1 MDEIIET
8 SEIAS
13 DTTEFQVDSSSD
25 ALIVESSDSSETPT
39 LVEVENIEP
48 LVDTEVRTIS
58 SSNTNGLL
66 SIMLDLIGDYDLVS
80 KTVTYTGTSG
90 YTNVQVTT
98 ETNYPWLC
106 SCGIFALL
114 LFCCCRFLGG
124 VFSK

>member
-1 MDEIIET
+1 MDEIIQA
-8 SEIAS
+8 SEIPEAS
-13 DTTEFQVDSSSD
+13 SEIQVDPATD
-25 ALIVESSDSSETPT
+25 ALITESSDSSESSI

-80 KTVTYTGTSG
+80 KTVTYTGSSG